1 MIVTSVMEVHYL
13 SADQFK
19 ALRRFVD
26 KLTRENL
33 WIYVLRLLQEGPKQD
48 SEIRDTMNR
57 RFGFEPTGVTSHTI
71 LYKMVRDGLVEVKKG
86 NGKSD
91 QRHYEIT
98 SDGER
103 AMQSAKVILTNLIKN
118 AFDLT

>member
-1 MIVTSVMEVHYL
+1 LSV
-13 SADQFK
+13 DQFK

-48 SEIRDTMNR
+48 KEIREMMNK
-57 RFGFEPTGVTSHTI
+57 RFGFEPTGVTSYTI
-71 LYKMVRDGLVEVKKG
+71 LYKMARDGLVEEKKG
-86 NGKSD
+86 KGKSEG
-91 QRHYEIT
+91 RRYAIT
-98 SDGER
+98 NDGER

>member
-1 MIVTSVMEVHYL
+1 MSI
-13 SADQFK
+13 DQFK

-33 WIYVLRLLQEGPKQD
+33 WIYILRLLQEGPKRD
-48 SEIRDTMNR
+48 SEISDMMNK
-57 RFGFEPTGVTSHTI
+57 RFGFEPSGVTSHTI
-71 LYKMVRDGLVEVKKG
+71 LYKMSRDGLVEEKKG
-86 NGKSD
+86 TG
-91 QRHYEIT
+91 RAEGRRYAIT
-98 SDGER
+98 DDGER

>member
-1 MIVTSVMEVHYL
+1 LSV
-13 SADQFK
+13 DQFK

-48 SEIRDTMNR
+48 SEIRDMMNR
-57 RFGFEPTGVTSHTI
+57 RFGFEPTGVTSYTI
-71 LYKMVRDGLVEVKKG
+71 LYKMIRDGLVKVEKG
-86 NGKSD
+86 KGRSVE
-91 QRHYEIT
+91 RRYEIT

>member
-1 MIVTSVMEVHYL
+1 L
-13 SADQFK
+13 SIDQFK

-48 SEIRDTMNR
+48 SEIRDMMNR

-71 LYKMVRDGLVEVKKG
+71 LYKMVRDGLVEVEKG
-86 NGKSD
+86 RGRSD
-91 QRHYEIT
+91 ERCYKI
-98 SDGER
+98 SNDGER

>member
-1 MIVTSVMEVHYL
+1 MSV
-13 SADQFK
+13 DQFK

-26 KLTRENL
+26 KLTKENL
-33 WIYVLRLLQEGPKQD
+33 WIYVLRLLQEGPKHD
-48 SEIRDTMNR
+48 SEIRDMMNK

-71 LYKMVRDGLVEVKKG
+71 LYKMTRDGLVEEKKG
-86 NGKSD
+86 KGKSEG
-91 QRHYEIT
+91 RHYTIT